1 MVKLG
6 NTQNNTSR
14 LECEICGYKAKRT
27 THLTLHKESKHEG
40 VTYGCD
46 ICNFKTIQK
55 GFLTVHKQV
64 EHEGKRFE
72 CTVCNFKAKHRQK
85 IRVDYQRKHTDAGNY
100 EGVVDVIDL
109 DSGTVLLQH
118 EMPMISFASGG
129 DSDSLDYIAYV
140 AKDSMGGRYLIN
152 KND

>member
-1 MVKLG
+1 MTLFR
-6 NTQNNTSR
+6 SLR
-14 LECEICGYKAKRT
+14 LCSP
-27 THLTLHKESKHEG
+27 LTFYFIFF
-40 VTYGCD
+40 T
-46 ICNFKTIQK
+46 QK
-55 GFLTVHKQV
+55 G
-64 EHEGKRFE
+64 
-72 CTVCNFKAKHRQK
+72 N
-85 IRVDYQRKHTDAGNY
+85 N
-100 EGVVDVIDL
+100 EGVVDVTDL